1 LFQFLCGVPGRDF
14 WNREAREAWYQREE
28 AIPAAGEG
36 WGSMRDTRAT
46 SGWSRLMPKWSEEG
60 RRREQAAGGGGE
72 RRRRG
77 SGGRFEAGSGL
88 GVPARRGKSVWGLG
102 AATGLPQAADGARH
116 GPAMAAAAALRLP
129 LRASRGA
136 GQGGRQS
143 RRELRGGSHGCL
155 ACCWLTRAL
164 GLRRKIEGK
173 C

>member
-1 LFQFLCGVPGRDF
+1 M
-14 WNREAREAWYQREE
+14 YQQEE

-129 LRASRGA
+129 ARASKGA
-136 GQGGRQS
+136 GAGRSAGQ
-143 RRELRGGSHGCL
+143 EGVAG
-155 ACCWLTRAL
+155 WLTRVL
-164 GLRRKIEGK
+164 GLLLAHTGAWFAMGAGK

>member
-1 LFQFLCGVPGRDF
+1 
-14 WNREAREAWYQREE
+14 
-28 AIPAAGEG
+28 
-36 WGSMRDTRAT
+36 
-46 SGWSRLMPKWSEEG
+46 MPRWPEEG

-129 LRASRGA
+129 ARASKGA
-136 GQGGRQS
+136 GAGRSAGQ
-143 RRELRGGSHGCL
+143 EGVAG
-155 ACCWLTRAL
+155 WLTRVL
-164 GLRRKIEGK
+164 GLLLAHTGAWFAMGAGK